1 MKVDWRQ
8 VKFGQT
14 LILSNEDDGQE
25 EDLGGFRETKRGI
38 DALAK
43 TFGYDPDRAQKGF
56 ATIEEAKAFVESF
69 KPWEL
74 YDVRDITVDPEA
86 WPVLDSAS
94 RDFN

>member
-1 MKVDWRQ
+1 MKVYWRR

-43 TFGYDPDRAQKGF
+43 TFSYDPDRAQKGF
-56 ATIEEAKAFVESF
+56 PTVEEAKAFVESF

-74 YDVRDITVDPEA
+74 YDVRDITVDPEV
-86 WPVLDSAS
+86 WPALDSVS

>member
-1 MKVDWRQ
+1 MKVYWRR

-43 TFGYDPDRAQKGF
+43 TFSYDPDRA
-56 ATIEEAKAFVESF
+56 
-69 KPWEL
+69 
-74 YDVRDITVDPEA
+74 
-86 WPVLDSAS
+86 
-94 RDFN
+94 

>member
-1 MKVDWRQ
+1 MKVYWRR

-43 TFGYDPDRAQKGF
+43 TFSYDPDRVQKGF
-56 ATIEEAKAFVESF
+56 PTIEDAKAFVESF

-74 YDVRDITVDPEA
+74 YDVRDITVDPEV
-86 WPVLDSAS
+86 WPT
-94 RDFN
+94 REP